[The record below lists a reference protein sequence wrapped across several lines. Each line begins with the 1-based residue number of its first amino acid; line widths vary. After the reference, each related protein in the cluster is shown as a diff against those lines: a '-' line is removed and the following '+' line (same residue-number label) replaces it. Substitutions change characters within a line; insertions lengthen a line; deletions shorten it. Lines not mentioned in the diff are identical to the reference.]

1 MLVRVIVWGVPSARR
16 LGGLAIMLGY
26 CWGVPLGSAAFGG
39 PRAVMLV
46 KQRLTLESLGSPKT
60 PADSDLAR
68 SAREGPRRRAFL
80 VSQVTPDLAV
90 FICAPLTYIHG
101 YCWGVPLGS
110 AAFGGLAVMLGLS
123 RARFAH
129 SYLNY
134 ALTYALTY
142 FFSKSKIWVK
152 LNQLSNDSPWSH
164 LAHQKRP
171 PTRTSLAPLARPSSA
186 GVFGEPSDS
195 RPRRFYLCTANI
207 HSCLG
212 RRLTLT

>member
-1 MLVRVIVWGVPSARR
+1 
-16 LGGLAIMLGY
+16 
-26 CWGVPLGSAAFGG
+26 
-39 PRAVMLV
+39 
-46 KQRLTLESLGSPKT
+46 
-60 PADSDLAR
+60 
-68 SAREGPRRRAFL
+68 
-80 VSQVTPDLAV
+80 
-90 FICAPLTYIHG
+90 
-101 YCWGVPLGS
+101 
-110 AAFGGLAVMLGLS
+110 LS

-212 RRLTLT
+212 RRLTLTALRAQRARPSAADVAHCPSHVRPRRPGLCSAAPATTVLPPAAQDESGGSDSSENGSESAQLYPELLR